1 MEIHTTPAA
10 APDGPDQ
17 PNAPRLDGPAQPNGA
32 SAPQA
37 GAQVAGRPSTSLVA
51 GLVRTARPKQWTKNV
66 LVFAAP
72 GAAGVLT
79 HAHALLHSLAAFGLF
94 CAVASGTYFLN
105 DGLDAPADRRHPVKR
120 NRPVAAGIVPVPMA
134 LAMAA
139 VLMAGGV
146 ALGVV
151 LRPQLGLVL
160 GIYVVLQ
167 VAYSS
172 YLKHQPIYDLTCVAG
187 GFLLRAIAGAVA
199 VPVAV
204 SEWFLIVTTFGS
216 LLMVTG
222 KRLAE
227 HAELGEDRGGH
238 RATLDAYST
247 TFLRIVVALAATGAV
262 VGYSLWAF
270 SLQTAELHHRDGIY
284 YQLSIIPVLLA
295 LLHFT
300 FLIDNGRG
308 ARPEELVLGDR
319 QLQILGAAWAVL
331 FALGVYA

>member
-1 MEIHTTPAA
+1 MRPAFERTPE
-10 APDGPDQ
+10 
-17 PNAPRLDGPAQPNGA
+17 LTEE
-32 SAPQA
+32 SVA
-37 GAQVAGRPSTSLVA
+37 GAEPAPSSTRARVMSFPAGVL
-51 GLVRTARPKQWTKNV
+51 RTMRVKQWTKNV

-72 GAAGVLT
+72 GAAAVLT
-79 HAHALLHSLAAFGLF
+79 HGDALLRTLAAFGLF
-94 CAVASGTYFLN
+94 CAVSSGTYFLN
-105 DGLDAPADRRHPVKR
+105 DAMDAPADRRHPLKR
-120 NRPVAAGIVPVPMA
+120 NRPVAARVISVPVA
-134 LAMAA
+134 FVFAS

-146 ALGVV
+146 ALGAL
-151 LRPQLGLVL
+151 LRLQLGLVL

-222 KRLAE
+222 KRLSE
-227 HAELGEDRGGH
+227 HAELGEGRGGH
-238 RATLDAYST
+238 RATLDAYTT
-247 TFLRIVVALAATGAV
+247 TFLRIVVAVAATGAV
-262 VGYSLWAF
+262 VGYTLWAF
-270 SLQTAELHHRDGIY
+270 SLQTAAVHHHDGIY
-284 YQLSIIPVLLA
+284 FQLSIIPVLLA

-300 FLIDNGRG
+300 FLIDSGKG

-319 QLQILGAAWAVL
+319 QLQLMGVIWAVL
-331 FALGVYA
+331 FALGVYG

>member
-1 MEIHTTPAA
+1 MRPA
-10 APDGPDQ
+10 PEDTSELSRSTVTDGTGD
-17 PNAPRLDGPAQPNGA
+17 RPARRG
-32 SAPQA
+32 
-37 GAQVAGRPSTSLVA
+37 GVAA
-51 GLVRTARPKQWTKNV
+51 GLVRTMRVKQWTKNV

-79 HAHALLHSLAAFGLF
+79 HGTALLHTLAAFGLF
-94 CAVASGTYFLN
+94 CAVSSGTYFLN
-105 DGLDAPADRRHPVKR
+105 DALDAPADRKHPVKR
-120 NRPVAAGIVPVPMA
+120 NRPVAAGVIGVPTALVMA
-134 LAMAA
+134 GI
-139 VLMAGGV
+139 LMAGGV
-146 ALGVV
+146 ILGVL
-151 LRPQLGLVL
+151 LRPQLGLAL

-187 GFLLRAIAGAVA
+187 GFLIRAIAGAVA
-199 VPVAV
+199 VPVAI

-222 KRLAE
+222 KRLSE
-227 HAELGEDRGGH
+227 HAELGEGRGGH
-238 RATLDAYST
+238 RATLDAYTT
-247 TFLRIVVALAATGAV
+247 TFLRIVVALSATAAV

-270 SLQTAELHHRDGIY
+270 SLQTAAIHHNDGIY

-300 FLIDNGRG
+300 FLIDSGKG

-319 QLQILGAAWAVL
+319 QLQLMGLIWAVL
-331 FALGVYA
+331 FALGVYG

>member
-10 APDGPDQ
+10 ASDGPDQ
-17 PNAPRLDGPAQPNGA
+17 PTGTPAPSPGRA
-32 SAPQA
+32 A
-37 GAQVAGRPSTSLVA
+37 GARPRPGLAA
-51 GLVRTARPKQWTKNV
+51 GLLRTMRPKQWTKNV

-79 HAHALLHSLAAFGLF
+79 HGHALVRTLAAFGLF

-120 NRPVAAGIVPVPMA
+120 NRPVAAGIVPVPLA
-134 LAMAA
+134 LALAA

-146 ALGVV
+146 ALGTL

-172 YLKHQPIYDLTCVAG
+172 YLKHQAIYDLTCVAG

-227 HAELGEDRGGH
+227 HAELGEERGGH

-270 SLQTAELHHRDGIY
+270 SLQTAALHHRDGIY

-300 FLIDNGRG
+300 FLIDNGHG

-319 QLQILGAAWAVL
+319 QLQILGVVWAVL

>member
-1 MEIHTTPAA
+1 MTGQPAGAGAGDGAVAA
-10 APDGPDQ
+10 AVGAPVRGGRSSGP
-17 PNAPRLDGPAQPNGA
+17 
-32 SAPQA
+32 
-37 GAQVAGRPSTSLVA
+37 VAGV
-51 GLVRTARPKQWTKNV
+51 VRTMRVKQWTKNV

-72 GAAGVLT
+72 GAAAVLT
-79 HAHALLHSLAAFGLF
+79 HGNAFLHALAAFGLF
-94 CAVASGTYFLN
+94 CAVSSGTYFLN
-105 DGLDAPADRRHPVKR
+105 DALDAPADRRHPVKR
-120 NRPVAAGIVPVPMA
+120 NRPVAAGVISVPVA
-134 LAMAA
+134 LVMAA

-146 ALGVV
+146 ALGAL
-151 LRPQLGLVL
+151 LRLQLGLVL

-172 YLKHQPIYDLTCVAG
+172 YLKHLPIYDLTCVAG

-222 KRLAE
+222 KRLSE
-227 HAELGEDRGGH
+227 HAELGEGRGGH
-238 RATLDAYST
+238 RATLDAYTT

-270 SLQTAELHHRDGIY
+270 SLQTAAVHHHDGIY
-284 YQLSIIPVLLA
+284 FQLSIIPVLLA

-300 FLIDNGRG
+300 FLIDSGKG

-319 QLQILGAAWAVL
+319 QLQLMGVIWAVL
-331 FALGVYA
+331 FALGVYG